1 VSFGFLL
8 LAFAAAANPCRA
20 SLVLPPRPPALALG
34 ALVALGAGAAL
45 AVSGGVVLEAL
56 DVSPESFRLAAALV
70 LGLEGARALLLPRP
84 PTEPEL
90 PGLRAALVPIAFP
103 LLLQPGVVMLALAA
117 GADDVAGRAL
127 VALAAALAV
136 VVLAGAVQ
144 AGERGRALLAA
155 GGRLIGALEL
165 AVGVALAV
173 DALRDV

>member
-45 AVSGGVVLEAL
+45 AASGGVVLEAL

>member
-1 VSFGFLL
+1 MTFGFLL
-8 LAFAAAANPCRA
+8 FAFAAAANPCRA
-20 SLVLPPRPPALALG
+20 SLVLPTRPPALALG
-34 ALVALGAGAAL
+34 ALVALAACA
-45 AVSGGVVLEAL
+45 AVAASASVLLDAL

-70 LGLEGARALLLPRP
+70 LGLEGGRALLLPRP

-90 PGLRAALVPIAFP
+90 PGLGAALVPIAFP

-117 GADDVAGRAL
+117 GAEDVEGRA
-127 VALAAALAV
+127 VGALAAAFGLV
-136 VVLAGAVQ
+136 ILAGALQ

>member
-1 VSFGFLL
+1 MSFGFLL

-45 AVSGGVVLEAL
+45 AAAGGVVLEAL
-56 DVSPESFRLAAALV
+56 DVSRESFRLAAALV

-117 GADDVAGRAL
+117 GADDVAGRAIG
-127 VALAAALAV
+127 ALAAALAV

-144 AGERGRALLAA
+144 AGERGRALHAA
-155 GGRLIGALEL
+155 GRRLIGALEL